1 MHSGPWKEKARI
13 CLWSLGDIIYVSN
26 RPWARAEE
34 LLDRA
39 ASAFVESAVITWTSI
54 HVGAGV
60 PAGTATLT
68 ATP

>member
-1 MHSGPWKEKARI
+1 VSAYGALEGKGTNLELQP
-13 CLWSLGDIIYVSN
+13 GDVVYVSN
-26 RPWARAEE
+26 RPWIRAEE

-60 PAGTATLT
+60 ATAT
-68 ATP
+68 ATVGGP